1 MHTSRGSDTTLVG
14 FIMLR
19 QLLHWGRDVVMHR
32 DDRLRDE
39 YWMPSLLLLPGSC
52 RVSCSGDDLFATHVR
67 GSATIL
73 LTETMHLLGPWSDIF
88 IVCVLAAGSA

>member
-32 DDRLRDE
+32 DDRLRDK

-52 RVSCSGDDLFATHVR
+52 RVSCGGDDFFATHVR

-73 LTETMHLLGPWSDIF
+73 LAEPLHLLEPWSDIF
-88 IVCVLAAGSA
+88 TVPVLAAGSA